1 MNSEKNGRNITVFQL
16 SLGVINLKVKIQ
28 ADKERKR
35 PTKTISNFQKMYF
48 HAAFF
53 SHLPE
58 CFAGPDI
65 HSLCQLPE
73 SEEKMVI
80 VSCVLPQLKSN

>member
-1 MNSEKNGRNITVFQL
+1 MNSEENGRNITMFQL

-28 ADKERKR
+28 ADKQRKC

-53 SHLPE
+53 SHLSE
-58 CFAGPDI
+58 CFPEPDI
-65 HSLCQLPE
+65 HSLCRLPE
-73 SEEKMVI
+73 SEEQRAIISWVP
-80 VSCVLPQLKSN
+80 PQWKSN